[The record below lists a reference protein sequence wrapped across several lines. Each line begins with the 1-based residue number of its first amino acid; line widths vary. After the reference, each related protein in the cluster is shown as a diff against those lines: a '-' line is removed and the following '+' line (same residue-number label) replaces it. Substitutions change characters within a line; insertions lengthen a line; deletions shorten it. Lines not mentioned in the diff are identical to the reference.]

1 MGQRPEP
8 RRQSFSRDSI
18 AQHAVTASRVFL
30 RLISSRRTVPT
41 PDPPDREHGFS
52 AYLGGQRRS
61 GRLAGP
67 LLPGHLMR
75 DPQRILQ
82 LLVRRWLL
90 WDRFRRPLA

>member
-18 AQHAVTASRVFL
+18 AQHAVTASRALL

-52 AYLGGQRRS
+52 AYLGGPRRS
-61 GRLAGP
+61 GRLAGL
-67 LLPGHLMR
+67 LLPGHLVR